1 MREAEYEKQ
10 NAQSHR
16 RKEDAAPA
24 QINLVWVLNKYPNVV
39 PIPDPKNKERIIA
52 DIDSVNTELT
62 VGEFKTLEESPNA
75 YRVYGH
81 GRLIGS

>member
-16 RKEDAAPA
+16 CKEDAAPA
-24 QINLVWVLNKYPNVV
+24 QMNLVWVLNKYPNVV
-39 PIPDPKNKERIIA
+39 PIPAPKNKERIIA
-52 DIDSVNTELT
+52 DIDSANAELT
-62 VGEFKTLEESPNA
+62 DGEFKTLEESPNA